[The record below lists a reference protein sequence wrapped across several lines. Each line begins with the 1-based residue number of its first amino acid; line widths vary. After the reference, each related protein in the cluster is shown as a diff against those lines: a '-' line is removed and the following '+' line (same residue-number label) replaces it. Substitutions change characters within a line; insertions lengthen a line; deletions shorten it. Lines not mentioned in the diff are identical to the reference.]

1 MEKTL
6 VKLGLSVILSATI
19 TSNNTATC
27 REITKQVVKQ
37 AQQPMLK
44 NIGYDRYFNIDNSV
58 AEKEWEEEEKAKRYL
73 GEFVVTA
80 YCGCKICNGKWTGS
94 PCKNGEYPKQ
104 GVTVACDPNVIPLNT
119 YIEIEGYGIRKCQD
133 TGSKIINKRLDLYF
147 DSHQEAL
154 KFGKKKLKVYLAKE
168 QE

>member
-1 MEKTL
+1 MKMTL
-6 VKLGLSVILSATI
+6 VTLGAVLFLGSTTFAKT
-19 TSNNTATC
+19 
-27 REITKQVVKQ
+27 
-37 AQQPMLK
+37 QQPMPE
-44 NIGYDRYFNIDNSV
+44 NIGYDRHLNKIDNSV
-58 AEKEWEEEEKAKRYL
+58 AEKKWAEEEKAKRYL

-94 PCKNGEYPKQ
+94 PCKNGEYPQQ

-154 KFGKKKLKVYLAKE
+154 KFGVKRIKVYLAKE

>member
-27 REITKQVVKQ
+27 QEITKQVVKQ
-37 AQQPMLK
+37 TQQPMLE
-44 NIGYDRYFNIDNSV
+44 NIGYDRHFNIDNSV

-73 GEFVVTA
+73 GEFTVTA
-80 YCGCKICNGKWTGS
+80 YCGCKIFNGKWTGS
-94 PCKNGEYPKQ
+94 PCKNGEYPQQ

-119 YIEIEGYGIRKCQD
+119 YIEIEGYGVRKCQD

-154 KFGKKKLKVYLAKE
+154 NFGVKRIKVYLAKE
-168 QE
+168 